1 MNKLPQGMSQLD
13 YLWTNFGGYK
23 ISTGMQTPP
32 DPNSIVTESIL
43 TDSIKN
49 VTGGSINKLKL
60 IDLGGDKIELAG
72 LSSDGSLV
80 SMVELDK
87 ENHLIKAEI
96 INFTQEEIDNN
107 ICSELDIPLL
117 VLTLLNG
124 DKCYT
129 NLDQFKYIGG
139 ESSSI
144 KTTVLGKKISAHLKI
159 DNSIDIPTVDVK
171 ITDQGLKVDLILKD
185 QTDNQ
190 VKLVRTSDGLNTDFK
205 WDDGNNIL
213 FQILTYDQYHSL
225 SNVTPG
231 KIYFIT
237 DEMCIYLN
245 GVRYGDN
252 LSLVNTDTIEVINN
266 GNSLKLEVKLDPEEF
281 NLLSKSSAGLS
292 AKLFWEE

>member
-96 INFTQEEIDNN
+96 VNSTQEEIDNN
-107 ICSELDIPLL
+107 IC
-117 VLTLLNG
+117 
-124 DKCYT
+124 
-129 NLDQFKYIGG
+129 
-139 ESSSI
+139 
-144 KTTVLGKKISAHLKI
+144 
-159 DNSIDIPTVDVK
+159 
-171 ITDQGLKVDLILKD
+171 
-185 QTDNQ
+185 
-190 VKLVRTSDGLNTDFK
+190 
-205 WDDGNNIL
+205 
-213 FQILTYDQYHSL
+213 
-225 SNVTPG
+225 
-231 KIYFIT
+231 
-237 DEMCIYLN
+237 
-245 GVRYGDN
+245 
-252 LSLVNTDTIEVINN
+252 
-266 GNSLKLEVKLDPEEF
+266 
-281 NLLSKSSAGLS
+281 
-292 AKLFWEE
+292 

>member
-96 INFTQEEIDNN
+96 VNSTQEEIDNN
-107 ICSELDIPLL
+107 IKSDSTLEPEIELKSDLETKQEVKIKPDLGVKADLSESREADKSDEYDESDKRCKKDKDKKDKYKKDEKYCPWDDIKKAYDKLDSSVLDIQINIPENPDQYLAE
-117 VLTLLNG
+117 TYG
-124 DKCYT
+124 DDWKIP
-129 NLDQFKYIGG
+129 NPNYIYW
-139 ESSSI
+139 ENPKAI
-144 KTTVLGKKISAHLKI
+144 KTDLTG
-159 DNSIDIPTVDVK
+159 DV
-171 ITDQGLKVDLILKD
+171 
-185 QTDNQ
+185 
-190 VKLVRTSDGLNTDFK
+190 
-205 WDDGNNIL
+205 
-213 FQILTYDQYHSL
+213 
-225 SNVTPG
+225 
-231 KIYFIT
+231 
-237 DEMCIYLN
+237 
-245 GVRYGDN
+245 
-252 LSLVNTDTIEVINN
+252 EVINRF
-266 GNSLKLEVKLDPEEF
+266 KYC
-281 NLLSKSSAGLS
+281 
-292 AKLFWEE
+292 